1 MSAGTPR
8 PESRRPPRLLVVSP
22 IPSHP
27 ADQGNAARIQ
37 ALGAALMAR
46 GVICDFLYY
55 ATEGLIPPQQAAMA
69 GFWHALHIVPP
80 VPVGRMRHPGCWGI
94 DDWCAPALV
103 GQVAALQRGWRYD
116 AVLVNY
122 VWMSAVLEA
131 VPDALRLLDTHDL
144 FGDRHLAAHALG
156 VDPSWFFTTVA
167 EEARGLDRADLVLA
181 IQAEE
186 AAVLRTRTVKPVLTL
201 GHMPPLEFLMRD
213 AAAPPRHPFGY
224 LGSANPWNAA
234 SVLALDAALREA
246 PLPWLI
252 AGRILGRQDL
262 VLASRPA
269 RMADVPDPAQFYA
282 AVDCVLNPMTGGTGL
297 KIKTVE
303 ALAHGRPVLGT
314 SAAFAGL
321 PAEHPGH
328 CAPDVP
334 ALVGLMHE
342 YAGSPAFRH
351 DLRRA
356 SRLLALR
363 HAAAVAAEQD
373 SLAARLHALV

>member
-1 MSAGTPR
+1 M
-8 PESRRPPRLLVVSP
+8 
-22 IPSHP
+22 
-27 ADQGNAARIQ
+27 
-37 ALGAALMAR
+37 
-46 GVICDFLYY
+46 
-55 ATEGLIPPQQAAMA
+55 
-69 GFWHALHIVPP
+69 
-80 VPVGRMRHPGCWGI
+80 
-94 DDWCAPALV
+94 
-103 GQVAALQRGWRYD
+103 
-116 AVLVNY
+116 
-122 VWMSAVLEA
+122 
-131 VPDALRLLDTHDL
+131 
-144 FGDRHLAAHALG
+144 
-156 VDPSWFFTTVA
+156 
-167 EEARGLDRADLVLA
+167 
-181 IQAEE
+181 
-186 AAVLRTRTVKPVLTL
+186 LRTRTVKPVLTL

-328 CAPDVP
+328 CAPTC
-334 ALVGLMHE
+334 
-342 YAGSPAFRH
+342 
-351 DLRRA
+351 RRW
-356 SRLLALR
+356 S
-363 HAAAVAAEQD
+363 D
-373 SLAARLHALV
+373 